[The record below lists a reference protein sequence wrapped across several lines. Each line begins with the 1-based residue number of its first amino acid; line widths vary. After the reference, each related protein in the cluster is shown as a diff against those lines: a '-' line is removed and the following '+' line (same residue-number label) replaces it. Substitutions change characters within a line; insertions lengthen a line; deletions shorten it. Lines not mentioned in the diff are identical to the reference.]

1 MAGQFS
7 NQKKLILLANA
18 VEENLNYIK
27 RADNLFGDLAGKK
40 YGMAVH
46 GYQTDAGSV
55 SQGLVAHPDQVHQV
69 EHTAWLDNYN
79 TSVQTDLF
87 DDLTNISDFN
97 KEVVDKRSKKLARDV
112 QKAIINENVYRS
124 AQVSVATTAG
134 YDMLSEANAK
144 LDELSVVGDR
154 VDFQT
159 PTTISKIVK
168 TGSNLFLWPEKQ
180 RELYEEASVGFY
192 ANADTVSLPGLPVLD
207 TTGMDAAPT
216 IAGEVKVD
224 ANSNVIGIKPINA
237 ITGSGTGSVIPGV
250 PYTLSGLKIVDEG
263 GVETDQDYV
272 VIPVS
277 EIYYDQE
284 GVRQTRVV
292 IPELRISAT
301 GKAFG
306 NPNAHMAASAI
317 SAATS
322 TGTATF
328 TLSPVL
334 TASKKYQV
342 GQYRLASALS
352 FSPQQ
357 FKNLPAAKQENVG
370 VGEFI
375 TLKMQ
380 AAPEILNGIS
390 YYRVDMPFVAKL
402 LDNRQSVTTYL
413 LLN

>member
-1 MAGQFS
+1 MSGTFS
-7 NQKKLILLANA
+7 TNKKLVLLANA

-55 SQGLVAHPDQVHQV
+55 SQGLQAHPDKVHQV

-79 TSVQTDLF
+79 TAVETDMF
-87 DDLTNISDFN
+87 DELTNIADFN

-112 QKAIINENVYRS
+112 QKAIINENIYRS
-124 AQVSVATTAG
+124 AQAVVATTAG
-134 YDMLSEANAK
+134 YDLISDAAAA

-154 VDFQT
+154 VTFLNPNT
-159 PTTISKIVK
+159 VSAIKK
-168 TGSNLFLWPEKQ
+168 TGTNLFLWPEKQ
-180 RELYEEASVGFY
+180 RELYEDASIGFY
-192 ANADTVSLPGLPVLD
+192 ANADTISLPGLPVLD

-216 IAGEVKVD
+216 ISGEVKVD
-224 ANSNVIGIKPINA
+224 ANSNVIGIKPISS

-250 PYTLSGLKIVDEG
+250 PYKVSGLKIVDEG
-263 GVETDQDYV
+263 GVETEQSYV
-272 VIPVS
+272 IIPVS
-277 EIYYDQE
+277 EIYYDE
-284 GVRQTRVV
+284 DGVRQTRTV
-292 IPELRISAT
+292 IPELRVSAT
-301 GKAFG
+301 GKSFG

-328 TLSPVL
+328 TLSPML
-334 TASKKYQV
+334 TASKHYQV
-342 GQYRLASALS
+342 GQYRLAKALS

-357 FKNLPAAKQENVG
+357 FKNLPAAKQDNVG
-370 VGEFI
+370 AGEFI

-380 AAPEILNGIS
+380 SAPEILNGVS
-390 YYRVDMPFVAKL
+390 YYRIDMPYVAKL
-402 LDNRQSVTTYL
+402 LDNRESCSLYL
-413 LLN
+413 LLD